1 MWRNTNYAIN
11 RTYDTRRSK
20 RVRNLKYLII
30 CIKKVLGPDSIL
42 VMQLANERANH
53 LWIKVPIEDGK
64 SCF

>member
-1 MWRNTNYAIN
+1 MSRNTNYAIN

-20 RVRNLKYLII
+20 RVRHLKYLII
-30 CIKKVLGPDSIL
+30 CIKKVLGPDSTL

-53 LWIKVPIEDGK
+53 LWIKVPIEDAK